1 LANGIPDP
9 RKPIQESIISFFGLS
24 YRISWAKIKHI
35 DILNKITFATISNHD
50 SLTKKYSKSTYVC
63 GKELNF
69 WSIRLR
75 YSWKIKETEKAMYFT
90 FYLEPVTDG
99 RVDVN
104 GVFAALLTDGLLLL
118 LPLDVLGVVQQH
130 NIEVEC
136 VTFWLKS

>member
-1 LANGIPDP
+1 
-9 RKPIQESIISFFGLS
+9 
-24 YRISWAKIKHI
+24 
-35 DILNKITFATISNHD
+35 
-50 SLTKKYSKSTYVC
+50 
-63 GKELNF
+63 
-69 WSIRLR
+69 
-75 YSWKIKETEKAMYFT
+75 MYFT

>member
-1 LANGIPDP
+1 
-9 RKPIQESIISFFGLS
+9 
-24 YRISWAKIKHI
+24 
-35 DILNKITFATISNHD
+35 
-50 SLTKKYSKSTYVC
+50 
-63 GKELNF
+63 
-69 WSIRLR
+69 
-75 YSWKIKETEKAMYFT
+75 MYFT

-136 VTFWLKS
+136 VTFWLMS